1 MKKHDGAR
9 TRKSNSRKRK
19 LGETKPNFNEM
30 VKAACKKWETPSK
43 KNIGE
48 TKPNSEVPTFKIKL
62 KEIKKETVK
71 SGHELELEK
80 YQETRKL
87 EREAQAKKLREDQN
101 KVKFVSVEPI
111 RKDPNRGMRFV
122 SCSEPINRGRLGHS
136 KTFLRETKKI
146 RSYYW

>member
-19 LGETKPNFNEM
+19 LGETKPN
-30 VKAACKKWETPSK
+30 
-43 KNIGE
+43 
-48 TKPNSEVPTFKIKL
+48 SEVPTFNIKL

-71 SGHELELEK
+71 SDHELELEK
-80 YQETRKL
+80 YQEMRKL
-87 EREAQAKKLREDQN
+87 ERDAQAKKLRDEQI

-136 KTFLRETKKI
+136 KTFLKETKKI